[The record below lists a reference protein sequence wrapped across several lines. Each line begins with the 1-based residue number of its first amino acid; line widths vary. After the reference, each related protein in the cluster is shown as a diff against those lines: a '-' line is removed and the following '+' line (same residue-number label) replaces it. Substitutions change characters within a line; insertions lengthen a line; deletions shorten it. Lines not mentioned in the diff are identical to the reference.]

1 MDFTFI
7 YHIYRH
13 CDFMFELEHLALKLG
28 MNFFSLPFDAVNI
41 YSVTMISEY
50 VCSCDNIILKK
61 RKTCKAWQWSR
72 EMTKNNMKYE
82 LKQKKS
88 YWKLIQT
95 QQEFLV
101 KCFSLPSDISLIN
114 AVGWVVHMSC
124 YFYIAAY
131 DWLRDWFLVAL
142 MQRLKFTTVGKCN
155 RHSLFRWNNTNKSV
169 N

>member
-1 MDFTFI
+1 MLDKIKIIATSCNAFRHWALFVIKNENKIRLNSVQCGKMDFTVI

-28 MNFFSLPFDAVNI
+28 MNFFPLPFDAVNI

-101 KCFSLPSDISLIN
+101 KIISFSPI
-114 AVGWVVHMSC
+114 WH
-124 YFYIAAY
+124 
-131 DWLRDWFLVAL
+131 
-142 MQRLKFTTVGKCN
+142 
-155 RHSLFRWNNTNKSV
+155 
-169 N
+169 

>member
-1 MDFTFI
+1 MKIKYVWTLLSAEKWILLLFITFI
-7 YHIYRH
+7 VIVISFFFQSIY
-13 CDFMFELEHLALKLG
+13 DLEHLALKLD

-41 YSVTMISEY
+41 YLVTMISEY

-101 KCFSLPSDISLIN
+101 KIISFSPI
-114 AVGWVVHMSC
+114 WH
-124 YFYIAAY
+124 
-131 DWLRDWFLVAL
+131 
-142 MQRLKFTTVGKCN
+142 
-155 RHSLFRWNNTNKSV
+155 
-169 N
+169 